1 MRSWASGRTGVR
13 GASPGRLRPHLHRR
27 ILLLPSPH
35 GNLRYLQGKL
45 KEVNIYWNITTLSLI
60 STAALPTKKKPFY
73 YQLKNIKNT
82 SCCVTDKFSLLVK
95 QNLQG
100 SIFLPTTKLL
110 LTRQFVAKNF
120 DIKLQKVLYLKSSV
134 DKFKDDMRI
143 LSTNI
148 VARRTNTKKRI
159 TS

>member
-1 MRSWASGRTGVR
+1 MGCSAHEEE
-13 GASPGRLRPHLHRR
+13 A
-27 ILLLPSPH
+27 LLLSIEEH
-35 GNLRYLQGKL
+35 
-45 KEVNIYWNITTLSLI
+45 
-60 STAALPTKKKPFY
+60 
-73 YQLKNIKNT
+73 KNT

-100 SIFLPTTKLL
+100 SILLPTTKLL

-120 DIKLQKVLYLKSSV
+120 DIKLQKVLFLKSSV